1 MTPLAWLFVLAGVV
15 SLDVRMMPAILP
27 AIAAS
32 LGATAGGAG
41 LSMTAYAV
49 PYGLMQVVYGPLSDR
64 YGRIRLIRATALLFA
79 VGTLLSGLAADLWGF
94 LGARLVTGMF
104 AAATIPTTFAYI
116 GDTVHY
122 AQRQK
127 VVGRFASVFSAA
139 QALSATIAG
148 TVTHFVSWRVLFYA
162 YAVLTVVTV
171 AAMRGTPEAPHS
183 APAARIRY
191 ADIVRIGRA
200 MRVYVAAFVEGFLL
214 WGGSTYMGVLASQ
227 RFGWNDLQVGV
238 LIACYGA
245 GTVVGGLSLG
255 RLAAVLDER
264 RLASWGGLTQLF
276 GFGLLALPLPWP
288 LFALGLAAIGLGLA
302 TLHSTIQT
310 RGTEL
315 VPSAR
320 GKSFSLF
327 ALAFFVGGSVGTA
340 VFSRLVDNGLIALV
354 MASCGIGLAAVGQFV
369 AREKPLERAR
379 SRAPN

>member
-1 MTPLAWLFVLAGVV
+1 MTPLAWLFVLAGLV

-32 LGATAGGAG
+32 LGATAGEAG

-49 PYGLMQVVYGPLSDR
+49 TYGLMQIVYGPLSDR
-64 YGRIRLIRATALLFA
+64 YGRIRVIRATAAVFA
-79 VGTLLSGLAADLWGF
+79 FGTLSSGLAADLWGF
-94 LGARLVTGMF
+94 VGARLVTGMF
-104 AAATIPTTFAYI
+104 AAAVIPTTFVYI

-162 YAVLTVVTV
+162 YAVLTLVTV
-171 AAMRGTPEAPHS
+171 AAMRGTPEAPLA
-183 APAARIRY
+183 APGARVRY

-200 MRVYVAAFVEGFLL
+200 VRVYAAAFGEGFLL

-227 RFGWNDLQVGV
+227 RFGWNDLQVGA
-238 LIACYGA
+238 LIACYGV
-245 GTVVGGLSLG
+245 GTVMGGLALG
-255 RLAAVLDER
+255 RLNAALGER
-264 RLASWGGLTQLF
+264 RLASWGGLAQLF
-276 GFGLLALPLPWP
+276 GFAVLALPLPWP
-288 LFALGLAAIGLGLA
+288 LFALGLVAVGLGLA
-302 TLHSTIQT
+302 TLHSTLQT

-315 VPSAR
+315 VPAAR

-327 ALAFFVGGSVGTA
+327 ALAFFVGGSAGPA
-340 VFSRLVDNGLIALV
+340 VFGRLVDHGLITLAMV
-354 MASCGIGLAAVGQFV
+354 TCGVGLAVIGQLV
-369 AREKPLERAR
+369 AREEPA
-379 SRAPN
+379 

>member
-1 MTPLAWLFVLAGVV
+1 MTPLAWLFVLAGLV

-32 LGATAGGAG
+32 LSATAGEAG
-41 LSMTAYAV
+41 LSMTAYAAA
-49 PYGLMQVVYGPLSDR
+49 YGLMQVVYGPLSDR

-79 VGTLLSGLAADLWGF
+79 VGTLSSGLAADLWGF
-94 LGARLVTGMF
+94 VGARLVTGVF
-104 AAATIPTTFAYI
+104 AAATIPTTFVYI

-162 YAVLTVVTV
+162 YAVLTLVTV
-171 AAMRGTPEAPHS
+171 AAMRGTPEAPLA
-183 APAARIRY
+183 APGAKIRY
-191 ADIVRIGRA
+191 ADILRIGRA
-200 MRVYVAAFVEGFLL
+200 VRVYVAAFVEGFLL

-245 GTVVGGLSLG
+245 GTVVGGLGLG

-264 RLASWGGLTQLF
+264 RLASWGGLAQLF

-302 TLHSTIQT
+302 TLHSTLQT

-315 VPSAR
+315 VPAAR

-340 VFSRLVDNGLIALV
+340 VFGRLVDRGLITLA
-354 MASCGIGLAAVGQFV
+354 MAICGIGLAAVGQFV
-369 AREKPLERAR
+369 AREKPADRVR
-379 SRAPN
+379 